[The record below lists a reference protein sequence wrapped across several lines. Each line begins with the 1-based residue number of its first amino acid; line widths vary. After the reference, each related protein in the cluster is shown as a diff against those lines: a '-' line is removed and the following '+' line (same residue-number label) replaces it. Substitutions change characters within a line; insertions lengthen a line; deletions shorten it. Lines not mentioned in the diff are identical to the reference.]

1 MRDISLGKPSDEY
14 LEPSRTSMMKLFN
27 ENNWWLTCSTVLL
40 IVSPLSTPKYTLL
53 TYWQRLIYSIYRCWR
68 THTWKVS
75 WKSKWSS
82 TKNPP
87 FLKSQKQLCRGVLTK
102 TCSENMQLICRKT
115 PMPKRDFNK
124 VTFQFHW
131 NCISACV
138 FSCKF
143 AHIFRTPFQNT
154 FGWLHLKIWLM
165 AVKTYGICLSRI
177 FSLSRIFLLGLG
189 AIEKSWGG

>member
-1 MRDISLGKPSDEY
+1 MRDISLGKLSDEY
-14 LEPSRTSMMKLFN
+14 LEPSRTSMMKLFK

-143 AHIFRTPFQNT
+143 AHIFQNT
-154 FGWLHLKIWLM
+154 FSEHVWM
-165 AVKTYGICLSRI
+165 AASEDLAHGC
-177 FSLSRIFLLGLG
+177 
-189 AIEKSWGG
+189 